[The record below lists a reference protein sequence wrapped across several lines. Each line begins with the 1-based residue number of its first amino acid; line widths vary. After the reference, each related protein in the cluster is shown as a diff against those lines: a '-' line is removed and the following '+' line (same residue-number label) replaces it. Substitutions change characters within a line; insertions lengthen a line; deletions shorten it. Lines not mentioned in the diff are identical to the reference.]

1 MQVPAPEVLTMADVL
16 RDPQLNK
23 TLTEGGPAG
32 QIQVPFLI
40 ADDTLKQMLKEAM
53 QPPKLGAPQRVDG
66 RLCNRIV
73 IDEADGQMTLWIDQ
87 QQNIL
92 RRIDLP
98 TGDFKKILDQ
108 DGVTKDLSMV
118 VNFDQAQIDQPID
131 EKAFQFEPPL
141 GAQVLDRIVE
151 LVPPTPIAPASE
163 PTNLKLT
170 KLWTAADLKIPGNIV
185 VLDSPNGPPKILV
198 LEGWNSVAELD
209 ADGKLVAM
217 HDLKLSN
224 DQPVVRLHTGVG
236 KDGKRYFAGLADG
249 MPQFHL
255 FDENWNRVLSFPKPE
270 DSAGSQVCDVQLV
283 DLDGKGQLQMGV
295 GYWGDVGVQGVSLA
309 GDRLWRDNSLQFV
322 LHIAA
327 TSPDAQG
334 HRKLLCMNNR
344 GSIVPLNFEGK
355 AEPEIVVQNRLLENI
370 FGADMQ
376 ATVQSQGTGQMQGSG
391 QFDYCAFST
400 NNDLENFALG
410 VSLDGKELWNYQ
422 LPKGVAGLPIE
433 AATTGDLAG
442 NGTKQWVIPGAD
454 GSVHILAADG
464 KPIDKFNTG
473 SALAGIGA
481 MKIGNRHVLLVSK
494 VLDKPEGE
502 IKHVLEAW
510 QVEPAGK

>member
-1 MQVPAPEVLTMADVL
+1 
-16 RDPQLNK
+16 
-23 TLTEGGPAG
+23 
-32 QIQVPFLI
+32 
-40 ADDTLKQMLKEAM
+40 
-53 QPPKLGAPQRVDG
+53 
-66 RLCNRIV
+66 
-73 IDEADGQMTLWIDQ
+73 
-87 QQNIL
+87 
-92 RRIDLP
+92 
-98 TGDFKKILDQ
+98 
-108 DGVTKDLSMV
+108 
-118 VNFDQAQIDQPID
+118 
-131 EKAFQFEPPL
+131 
-141 GAQVLDRIVE
+141 
-151 LVPPTPIAPASE
+151 
-163 PTNLKLT
+163 
-170 KLWTAADLKIPGNIV
+170 
-185 VLDSPNGPPKILV
+185 
-198 LEGWNSVAELD
+198 
-209 ADGKLVAM
+209 
-217 HDLKLSN
+217 
-224 DQPVVRLHTGVG
+224 
-236 KDGKRYFAGLADG
+236 
-249 MPQFHL
+249 
-255 FDENWNRVLSFPKPE
+255 
-270 DSAGSQVCDVQLV
+270 
-283 DLDGKGQLQMGV
+283 MGV